1 MGVATHC
8 DASSLHIWLA
18 RSVSFRFALKNLF
31 QTYFKRARKS
41 CFPLYVPFKKN
52 VKTNKVCTVRVS
64 PRLSPSGP
72 LKMRHS
78 SICPKAENM
87 TRMSFSLH
95 FFDTMPMNSFLSST
109 AERKEGW
116 KKQMW
121 PMCGKKD
128 VTAACDQCLIS
139 TSSPDTQNRKF
150 SLGSLWSFFQW
161 PERSLLPVICVC
173 CFLVLLGRSYSR
185 AQRL

>member
-1 MGVATHC
+1 MGGHMLMSLWLWCHSCDVHIKTKILCDTKQSLTIKHIFVYYLATWKALLNQWVFNVGVASHC

-41 CFPLYVPFKKN
+41 RFPLYVPFKKN

-78 SICPKAENM
+78 SICPKQR
-87 TRMSFSLH
+87 TWPGCHSHCIS
-95 FFDTMPMNSFLSST
+95 FDTMAMT
-109 AERKEGW
+109 AFCLHRWEKRRVEKTN
-116 KKQMW
+116 
-121 PMCGKKD
+121 
-128 VTAACDQCLIS
+128 VT
-139 TSSPDTQNRKF
+139 NV
-150 SLGSLWSFFQW
+150 W
-161 PERSLLPVICVC
+161 
-173 CFLVLLGRSYSR
+173 
-185 AQRL
+185 